1 MVIKTADFK
10 ESDKLVWLF
19 TEKLGKVSAI
29 AKGAKKSKSKIL
41 SLTLPFC
48 FGDFVL
54 YKGQNLYT
62 INEGEI
68 INSFQTLLTDFDSL
82 TYASYLCE
90 LIDIS
95 LVEEESNRILF
106 KELMT
111 AFYLMASKA
120 VDYCLLARAFEVK
133 LISLTGYNFNFENC
147 CMCKRKISTSNYLML
162 DELSGVCSDCEK
174 TKGVN
179 ISFAA
184 YNSLKY
190 LSRTSLENIS
200 KLTLDSK
207 VKEEL
212 NKILSAIIAENYGR
226 TPNSLKAFK
235 FFKGEDFNE

>member
-1 MVIKTADFK
+1 
-10 ESDKLVWLF
+10 
-19 TEKLGKVSAI
+19 
-29 AKGAKKSKSKIL
+29 
-41 SLTLPFC
+41 
-48 FGDFVL
+48 L

-68 INSFQTLLTDFDSL
+68 LNSFQSLLSDFDSL

-95 LVEEESNRILF
+95 HVEEESNRVLF

-111 AFYLMASKA
+111 AFYLMANKA
-120 VDYCLLARAFEVK
+120 VDYDLLVRAFEVK

-147 CMCKRKISTSNYLML
+147 CICKRKIGTSNYLKL
-162 DELSGVCSDCEK
+162 DELGGVCSDCER
-174 TKGVN
+174 TKGVS

-190 LSRTSLENIS
+190 LSRTSLENIY

-207 VKEEL
+207 VKDEL
-212 NKILSAIIAENYGR
+212 YKILSEIIAENYGR
-226 TPNSLKAFK
+226 APNSLKAFN
-235 FFKGEDFNE
+235 FFKGVDLNE